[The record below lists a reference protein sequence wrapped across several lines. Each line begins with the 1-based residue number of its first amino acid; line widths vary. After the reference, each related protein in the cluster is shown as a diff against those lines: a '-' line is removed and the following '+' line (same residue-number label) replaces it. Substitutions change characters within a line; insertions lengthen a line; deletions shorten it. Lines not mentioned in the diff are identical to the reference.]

1 MALYLLRVAD
11 TDARAL
17 ERRLGGA
24 LRIGPADLGELGV
37 PVAGLDAVTAEE
49 CAAITERLATGGPV
63 YHAGG
68 PGGG

>member
-1 MALYLLRVAD
+1 MPTPAPWS
-11 TDARAL
+11 
-17 ERRLGGA
+17 GA
-24 LRIGPADLGELGV
+24 SAVPCGSGPAGLGELGV

-49 CAAITERLATGGPV
+49 CAAITERLAAGGPI